1 MTEEQEKKR
10 VTLDILGEKYIIRS
24 PSSHKHIF
32 EVERYVNSL
41 MKELSDK
48 YPRIGLHRI
57 AVLTSLNLASDLL
70 SLKKEKKKKR

>member
-10 VTLDILGEKYIIRS
+10 VTLDILGEKYVIRS

-32 EVERYVNSL
+32 EVERYVNAL
-41 MKELSDK
+41 MKEISAR
-48 YPRIGLHRI
+48 YPHMGLHRV

-70 SLKKEKKKKR
+70 TLMNEKKKKR